1 MFIGICPGVCK
12 ISVDNQKPTQFYIKD
27 YLHFT
32 GIPHISE
39 SVKNMGQ
46 LIDRDCG
53 RLVVPIIN
61 SPNRAS
67 QQRHVMQAARL
78 SAKYTS

>member
-1 MFIGICPGVCK
+1 MFIGICPGICE
-12 ISVDNQKPTQFYIKD
+12 IPVDNQRQTEFYIED

-32 GIPHISE
+32 GIPHVSE

-61 SPNRAS
+61 SPDS
-67 QQRHVMQAARL
+67 V
-78 SAKYTS
+78 S